1 MLESN
6 ASIGGEQSGH
16 IIISDKLPVGDGLL
30 TLIYSLKALSFFK
43 IGTASR
49 HCPILHGSQYQGGS
63 LERVLGSI
71 VHFSAV
77 PHCACDGRI
86 RSLLHD

>member
-43 IGTASR
+43 TTLFYTYFESETDETGFFETETETKTLKTPYTR
-49 HCPILHGSQYQGGS
+49 PRLR
-63 LERVLGSI
+63 LRL
-71 VHFSAV
+71 
-77 PHCACDGRI
+77 
-86 RSLLHD
+86 